1 MLNRGYLIRKLTES
15 DLDELMPIENESFTM
30 PWSRQSYESE
40 LQNQYAT
47 YLVCDFEGE
56 VAAYAGMWTVF
67 EEAHITNV
75 AVGKKYRGQGMGQ
88 VLMLEEE
95 KIARAKGAE
104 LILLEVRVSNTAAVE
119 MYKGLGFVPTGLRK
133 EYYTDNQEDALV
145 MTKYLVPC

>member
-1 MLNRGYLIRKLTES
+1 LLNRGYLIRKLTES
-15 DLDELMPIENESFTM
+15 DLDELMLIENESFTM
-30 PWSRQSYESE
+30 PWSRQSYETE

-56 VAAYAGMWTVF
+56 IAAYAGMWTLF

-75 AVGKKYRGQGMGQ
+75 AVGKKYRGRGMGQ

-104 LILLEVRVSNTAAVE
+104 LILLEVRVSNTVAVE
-119 MYKGLGFVPTGLRK
+119 MYRELGFVPTGLRK

-145 MTKYLVPC
+145 MTKILV

>member
-15 DLDELMPIENESFTM
+15 DLDELMVIENESFTM

-56 VAAYAGMWTVF
+56 VAAYAGMWTLF

-75 AVGKKYRGQGMGQ
+75 AVGKKYRGQGMGR

-104 LILLEVRVSNTAAVE
+104 QILLEVRVSNTAALE
-119 MYKGLGFVPTGLRK
+119 MYRGLGFVPTGVRK

-145 MTKYLVPC
+145 MTKYLV